1 MHTPYK
7 IYSDMDGVIADFD
20 RMVRSITGRG
30 YNDEDVRRYVAKKN
44 FWLNI
49 PPTKDFDIY
58 WNFIKKYKPDILTAY
73 PRWDVDGAKK
83 GKAAWNRKY
92 TRIPAERLHVV
103 ARKNKQMFAY
113 DSINNRPNVLI
124 DDHLQNIEEWKASGG
139 IGIYHTNALSSI
151 MQLKG
156 LGFK

>member
-1 MHTPYK
+1 
-7 IYSDMDGVIADFD
+7 MDGVIADFG
-20 RMVRSITGRG
+20 RMVRSITGREFS
-30 YNDEDVRRYVAKKN
+30 DEDTRRYVSTKN

-113 DSINNRPNVLI
+113 DYINNKPNVLI